1 MLILF
6 LACFIFLASLVAII
20 VWKLTI
26 KSQTPIKYP
35 VNITPDFPY
44 GNVSFKSGKDQVT
57 GWFIPAKSSEQ
68 KSPLIIL
75 VHGWGSNRAKMK
87 RYVKP
92 LYEAGYALLLFDVRS
107 HGESDNVK
115 APTVKIFRD
124 DVIAAIQYAKSR
136 NEIDPNRI
144 GILAH
149 SLGGF
154 GSVLAIKEDI
164 GIKAVVADSIPVQ
177 LSTIIKAALKSYKLP
192 YYPLGPMISKMMLIR
207 AEITRKEIKEFDV
220 PQALKNTKSAVLLIH
235 SNKDDFIPSSELD
248 YIVRHV
254 DVPHIYVESQGH
266 RSSETDPQ
274 YWKHVLPF
282 FKKNL
287 MVQQD

>member
-6 LACFIFLASLVAII
+6 SACFIFLVSFVSI

-26 KSQTPIKYP
+26 KSQTPRKYP
-35 VNITPDFPY
+35 VDNAPDFPY
-44 GNVSFKSGKDQVT
+44 ENVSFKSGKDQVN

-107 HGESDNVK
+107 HGESDSVK

-124 DVIAAIQYAKSR
+124 DVIAAIHYAKSR
-136 NEIDPNRI
+136 NEIDPHRI

-149 SLGGF
+149 SFGGF
-154 GSVLAIKEDI
+154 GSVIAIKEDI

-177 LSTIIKAALKSYKLP
+177 FSTVIKAALKFYKLP
-192 YYPLGPMISKMMLIR
+192 YYPLGPMIFKMMLIR
-207 AEITRKEIKEFDV
+207 AGITRKEVKEFDV

-235 SNKDDFIPSSELD
+235 SIKDDFVPSSELD
-248 YIVRHV
+248 YILRRV

-266 RSSETDPQ
+266 RSTETDPQ